1 MPWRQLR
8 VVVDAERAEPLAEVL
23 SAAGALAVSLED
35 AGNQPLFEPAPDT
48 TPLWSE
54 TAVTAL
60 LAAETDV
67 AQLYRAVSAVFG
79 ADTRAWV
86 WSEHALADQDWA
98 RAWLTQ
104 FKPLHFGNDLWVC
117 PSWETPPA
125 AHATTVILDPGCAF
139 GTGHHATTALCLEW
153 LSEQSVANA
162 RVIDYGCG
170 SGILAIAALKRGAV
184 HATGIDIDAE
194 ALAISRANAQ
204 ANAVS
209 ARYVATSPGDF
220 RVTQTADIAFAN
232 ILAGPLITLAPL
244 LTQLVAPGGAL
255 VLSGMLVPQ
264 VSEVSAAYAPS
275 FTLGVRTRDEWAL
288 VVARRR

>member
-8 VVVDAERAEPLAEVL
+8 VVVDADRAEPLAEVL
-23 SAAGALAVSLED
+23 SAAGALAVSMED

-48 TPLWSE
+48 TPLWSD
-54 TAVTAL
+54 TAVIAL
-60 LAAETDV
+60 IAAETDV
-67 AQLYRAVSAVFG
+67 AQLYRAISAAFG
-79 ADTRAWV
+79 ADTRTWV
-86 WSEHALADQDWA
+86 WSEQALADQDWA

-125 AHATTVILDPGCAF
+125 ARATTVILDPGCAF
-139 GTGHHATTALCLEW
+139 GTGHHATTAMCLEW
-153 LSEQSVANA
+153 LSEQSVVNA

-170 SGILAIAALKRGAV
+170 SGILAIAALKRGAAY
-184 HATGIDIDAE
+184 ATGVDIDAE

-204 ANAVS
+204 ANAVN
-209 ARYVATSPGDF
+209 ARYVATLAGDF
-220 RVTQTADIAFAN
+220 RVTQTADIVFAN
-232 ILAGPLITLAPL
+232 ILAGPLVTLAPL

-264 VSEVSAAYAPS
+264 VTEVSAAYAPA
-275 FTLGVRTRDEWAL
+275 FALDVRTRDEWAL
-288 VVARRR
+288 IVARRR

>member
-8 VVVDAERAEPLAEVL
+8 VVVDADHAEPLAEVL
-23 SAAGALAVSLED
+23 SAAGALAVSMED

-48 TPLWSE
+48 TPLWSD

-60 LAAETDV
+60 LAAEADV
-67 AQLYRAVSAVFG
+67 AQLYRAVSAAFG

-86 WSEHALADQDWA
+86 WSEQALADQDWA

-117 PSWETPPA
+117 PSWEIPPA
-125 AHATTVILDPGCAF
+125 PHATTVVLDPGCAF
-139 GTGHHATTALCLEW
+139 GTGHHATTAMCLEW

-162 RVIDYGCG
+162 TVIDYGCG
-170 SGILAIAALKRGAV
+170 SGILAIAALKRGAA

-204 ANAVS
+204 ANAVT
-209 ARYVATSPGDF
+209 AHYVATLAGDF
-220 RVTQTADIAFAN
+220 RVTETADIVFAN
-232 ILAGPLITLAPL
+232 ILAGPLVTLAPL
-244 LTQLVAPGGAL
+244 LTQLVAPGGTL
-255 VLSGMLVPQ
+255 VLSGMLVSQ
-264 VSEVSAAYAPS
+264 VTEVSAAYAPA
-275 FTLGVRTRDEWAL
+275 FALGVRTRDEWAL
-288 VVARRR
+288 IVARRR